1 MARVTIFGAGYVG
14 VPTGAHFSRTHK
26 VTIYDPD
33 INKVN
38 NIRNVIEKQSEHLHI
53 HEKGLIELLQ
63 ENHEN
68 IHATT
73 SIDEALERPEIIFI
87 AVGTPPNEKGRA
99 NLKYVC
105 SCAEQIAKNVKNDCV
120 VLNKSTVPPGTA
132 YLVKEIIDKN
142 LINKVKISVGSCPEF
157 LAEGTAVED
166 LRTPDRIVFGCDD
179 QDALDKVSEFF
190 LYLHGKSTLS
200 PMATL
205 SSEITKYAANALL
218 ATKISF
224 MNSLAIL
231 CDSVGANVREVQEGV
246 GKDTRIGRKFLN
258 ASMGYGGSCFPK
270 DTSAI
275 AEYGQ
280 LFNQPLE
287 IIESTIAVNDKTTNY
302 FRDKIIN
309 TFDNNLEDRHFV
321 IWGIGFKA
329 RTDDLRESK
338 PVQVARELMD
348 KGAHVHIYDTVRGA
362 LDNFV
367 VENPSYEGKYSVYHE
382 QYEMISEEIDGLII
396 GNEHEKFRNPDIDK
410 LAQMRGRHV
419 FDGKNILNNHIING
433 LKSKEFTYKSIGKD
447 TVAMSVDKSK
457 LINFLRNEYMD

>member
-14 VPTGAHFSRTHK
+14 VPTGAHFARTHR

-33 INKVN
+33 NNKVENINKVIDN
-38 NIRNVIEKQSEHLHI
+38 DSDSLHI

-68 IHATT
+68 IVATT
-73 SIDEALERPEIIFI
+73 DISLALDRPEIIFI

-105 SCAEQIAKNVKNDCV
+105 AAAEQIAKNVKNDCV

-132 YLVKEIIDKN
+132 YLVKEIIDKHLVN
-142 LINKVKISVGSCPEF
+142 DVKISVGSCPEF

-166 LRTPDRIVFGCDD
+166 LRTPDRIVYGCDD
-179 QDALDKVSEFF
+179 TEALDKVTEFF
-190 LYLHGKSTLS
+190 LYLHGRSTLS
-200 PMATL
+200 PMTTL
-205 SSEITKYAANALL
+205 SSEVTKYAANALL

-231 CDSVGANVREVQEGV
+231 CDAVGANIREVQEGV
-246 GKDTRIGRKFLN
+246 GKDTRVGRKFLN

-280 LFNQPLE
+280 LFSSPLE
-287 IIESTIAVNDKTTNY
+287 IIESTILVNDKTIKY
-302 FRDKIIN
+302 FSEKIIHAFGDDLSDKN
-309 TFDNNLEDRHFV
+309 FI

-348 KGAHVHIYDTVRGA
+348 RGAHVHIYDTVKGA
-362 LDNFV
+362 LENFK

-382 QYEMISEEIDGLII
+382 QYEMVNGNIDGLII
-396 GNEHEKFRNPDIDK
+396 GNEHEKFRNPDVEK
-410 LAQMRGRHV
+410 LENMRGKYI
-419 FDGKNILNNHIING
+419 FDGKNVLNNHLIKS
-433 LKSKEFTYKSIGKD
+433 LKRKGFNYRSVGKD
-447 TVAMSVDKSK
+447 TVANAVDKTK
-457 LINFLRNEYMD
+457 LIDFLKNQYMD